1 MPLTSPTKLVDQVVL
16 VEILEEQE
24 AKEET
29 VEMEEDQ
36 AQV

>member
-1 MPLTSPTKLVDQVVL
+1 MDQVL
-16 VEILEEQE
+16 LLEILEEQE
-24 AKEET
+24 AREET